1 MSESAIEEAP
11 APSENLF
18 SIRTVAILL
27 AVGVFCASAFAVLS
41 AYAPD
46 LKSGS
51 DGGGHALSESAI
63 GYAGLTR
70 LLKDAGDPVLI
81 SRGPAHAAADAPG
94 VLILTPGFD
103 TDPELVAKTGFDG
116 PTLVVL
122 PKWIVEAHPKHR
134 GWVRRLSAAR
144 AEAVTTPLTAIKG
157 SAAKEANPAPASDA
171 ASDDQTEEAAPAP
184 TILLPSLARRS
195 GVSQPV
201 LSGSGEVFDET
212 ARLPLGR
219 IDSLQT
225 LSGRGWTPILADEQG
240 RAVLARR
247 DGTNLY
253 ALSDPDILNTQGLK
267 SLENARAASAIVEAL
282 RDGSGPV
289 IVDVTL
295 HGFSRGRVFLKLAM
309 EPPFLGLT
317 LCLLAAAALM
327 GWHAFTRFGAPP
339 PAARAFALGK
349 RALADNSAALI
360 RLAKREPV
368 MGAGYAALERNT
380 VARLIG
386 APRNLSPEDLDAL
399 LDRIAET
406 KGVEGR
412 ITQLTTEAAIA
423 SDIDALMRA
432 AAKLHRWR
440 LEMTRERR

>member
-1 MSESAIEEAP
+1 MSEAVAEDTP
-11 APSENLF
+11 APPENLF
-18 SIRTVAILL
+18 SIRMVAILL

-70 LLKDAGDPVLI
+70 LLKEDGDPVLI
-81 SRGPAHAAADAPG
+81 SRGPPHAAAEAPG

-122 PKWIVEAHPKHR
+122 PKWVVEAHPKHR
-134 GWVRRLSAAR
+134 GWVRRLTVARGEAAI
-144 AEAVTTPLTAIKG
+144 TPLTAIKG
-157 SAAKEANPAPASDA
+157 SPAKEATASP
-171 ASDDQTEEAAPAP
+171 ASDDQTDEAAPAP
-184 TILLPSLARRS
+184 TILVPSLARRS
-195 GVSQPV
+195 GASQPV
-201 LSGSGEVFDET
+201 LSGNGDLFGEDV
-212 ARLPLGR
+212 RLQLGR
-219 IDSLQT
+219 IDALQT
-225 LSGRGWTPILADEQG
+225 LSGRGWSPILTDEQG

-253 ALSDPDILNTQGLK
+253 VLSDPDLLNTQGLK

-339 PAARAFALGK
+339 PPARAFALGK

-386 APRNLSPEDLDAL
+386 APRNLSPEELDAL
-399 LDRIAET
+399 LDRIAEA

-412 ITQLTTEAAIA
+412 ITQLTIEAAVA
-423 SDIDALMRA
+423 SDIDALMRV

>member
-1 MSESAIEEAP
+1 MSESVTEEAP
-11 APSENLF
+11 TPAENLF
-18 SIRTVAILL
+18 SIRTIAILL

-70 LLKDAGDPVLI
+70 FLKDAGDPVLI
-81 SRGPAHAAADAPG
+81 SRGPAHASVDAPG

-122 PKWIVEAHPKHR
+122 PKWVVEAHPKHR
-134 GWVRRLSAAR
+134 GWVRRLAAAR
-144 AEAVTTPLTAIKG
+144 GEAVTTPLTAIKG
-157 SAAKEANPAPASDA
+157 SPAKDASPAPASDT
-171 ASDDQTEEAAPAP
+171 SDDQTDEAEASP
-184 TILLPSLARRS
+184 TILVPSLARRS
-195 GVSQPV
+195 GASQPV
-201 LSGSGEVFDET
+201 LSGSGELFGEDV
-212 ARLPLGR
+212 RLPLGR
-219 IDSLQT
+219 IDALQT
-225 LSGRGWTPILADEQG
+225 LSGRGWIPILTDEQG
-240 RAVLARR
+240 RAVFARR

-253 ALSDPDILNTQGLK
+253 VLSDPDILDTQGLK

-317 LCLLAAAALM
+317 LCLLAVAALM

-339 PAARAFALGK
+339 PPARAFALGK

-360 RLAKREPV
+360 RLAKREPA

-380 VARLIG
+380 VVRLIG
-386 APRNLSPEDLDAL
+386 APRNLSPEELDAL

-412 ITQLTTEAAIA
+412 ITQLTTEAAVA
-423 SDIDALMRA
+423 SDIDALMRV